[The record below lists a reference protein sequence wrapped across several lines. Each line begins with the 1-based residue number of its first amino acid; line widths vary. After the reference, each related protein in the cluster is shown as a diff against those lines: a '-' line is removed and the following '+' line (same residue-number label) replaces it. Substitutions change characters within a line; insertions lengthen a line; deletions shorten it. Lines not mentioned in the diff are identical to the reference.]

1 MDFEIMIEQLY
12 ICQKEV
18 FMKLSLSRMVIMG
31 TVIAFLFS
39 FSVTAL
45 AGDKKVFSIN
55 LKSEKIVSEKMLH
68 VYESFKVLVSQGESL
83 YIIKDSND
91 PNLIGAEQTVYW
103 QRDSSLGRGGI
114 ERGYTITRTKDG
126 DVFYSRYEGTFKV
139 IRKDFPKT
147 EKQSSSKHQIFGG
160 VKKFDGV
167 NGSYSC
173 DAIMNENK
181 EEIVKCQ
188 GEWEF

>member
-1 MDFEIMIEQLY
+1 
-12 ICQKEV
+12 
-18 FMKLSLSRMVIMG
+18 MKSSLFRIVIVG
-31 TVIAFLFS
+31 IIVTFLVS
-39 FSVTAL
+39 FSNLTL
-45 AGDKKVFSIN
+45 AGEKKVFSIN
-55 LKSEKIVSEKMLH
+55 LKREKIVSEKMLH
-68 VYESFKVLVSQGESL
+68 VYESFKEQVWQGESL
-83 YIIKDSND
+83 YLIKDSND

-103 QRDSSLGRGGI
+103 QRDSSLARGGI

-126 DVFYSRYEGTFKV
+126 DVFYSRYESTYKV

-160 VKKFDGV
+160 IKKFDDV

-173 DAIMNENK
+173 DGIMNENK

-188 GEWEF
+188 GEWEY